1 MALGMMLDIG
11 VSRWI
16 QRVRQNCPCLSVRS
30 VSSEWVSTA
39 IMSDGKILRRNKVN
53 YVRLL
58 EMNTSKVG
66 KIEIDLPL
74 SEVCRYRTKLLLP
87 MGRPIRFQKTKVMV
101 PSTFTR
107 SQPLRSSDIPQIY
120 KLVANACLALPA
132 ASGSMRSLAN

>member
-1 MALGMMLDIG
+1 
-11 VSRWI
+11 
-16 QRVRQNCPCLSVRS
+16 
-30 VSSEWVSTA
+30 
-39 IMSDGKILRRNKVN
+39 MSDGKILIRNKVN

-132 ASGSMRSLAN
+132 ASGSMRSLANWRLSSSICQSIWSMVFSTSGIFTTTMRNCPFR